1 MVDGK
6 EPKKIKMGAE
16 LNNEKIITYSEL
28 VKEYK
33 DVFVWSYKDFKTI
46 SLKVTQYWIS
56 LIFGAIPIRQKGKK
70 WILYFSCW

>member
-16 LNNEKIITYSEL
+16 LNNEKIKTYSEL

-33 DVFVWSYKDFKTI
+33 DVFAWSYKDFKTI
-46 SLKVTQYWIS
+46 SLKVTQY
-56 LIFGAIPIRQKGKK
+56 
-70 WILYFSCW
+70 